1 MNLPPRCV
9 HAHSYRSKRCVASSA
24 RHGLKGRQR
33 AVPRKVL
40 ICNTP
45 LIRGFTLVELTIVIL
60 IIAIVLAFSIPRLGH
75 VTGYNLNVGSRRLS
89 GTVKYLFH
97 RATVTRTIYRLN
109 YDLKA
114 NEYYVTYQ
122 DENLEFVS
130 DPSALARRVKLPRD
144 VSFEDIVIL
153 GRGKFDEEEVHTHF
167 FPKGWVEETLIHL
180 KDTRGR
186 RASIHILPL
195 SARVKIYDT
204 YVEPSS

>member
-1 MNLPPRCV
+1 MNVTPRCV
-9 HAHSYRSKRCVASSA
+9 HSHSCRSERCVAGSN
-24 RHGLKGRQR
+24 RYGLKARQR
-33 AVPRKVL
+33 AVPRTGL
-40 ICNTP
+40 ICNNA
-45 LIRGFTLVELTIVIL
+45 LLRGFTLVELAIVIL
-60 IIAIVLAFSIPRLGH
+60 IIAIVLGFSIPRLGH
-75 VTGYNLNVGSRRLS
+75 LTGHNLNVGCRRLS

-130 DPSALARRVKLPRD
+130 DPSALARKVKLPRD
-144 VSFEDIVIL
+144 VVFEDIVIL
-153 GRGKFDEEEVHTHF
+153 GRGKFDENEVHTHF
-167 FPKGWVEETLIHL
+167 FPKGWVEETLVHL
-180 KDTRGR
+180 KDARGR